1 MRTPYR
7 LPKILLIAIAIVTAV
22 LFVGSTG
29 PSTDSG
35 SEVRTEALVTT
46 TEPTTTTSTS
56 TSTTSTT
63 VAPTTTTTAKPTTTT
78 RKPTTTVKATTT
90 APPTTVAPTTTPPP
104 PPPPPVNPGIA
115 AYAGLGTWVDAF
127 DFNPGH
133 SNGNPAVKPSSV
145 DAMAAAG
152 AKTLYIQAAR
162 SQDSAA
168 PGDLMAPDLLAEFLT
183 RAHAKGMSV
192 VAWYLP
198 KFADLAE
205 EQRHL
210 AAILNFSVDGHK
222 FDGVGLD
229 IEWRGSVSD
238 VALRNSRLV
247 ELSAWLRSVAVGV
260 PLGAIVVS
268 PVVTDSVNTNF
279 WTPFPWAELVPHYD
293 VWMTMGYWT
302 DRKTDSPYVDAY
314 TNAIESV
321 RLLRSHVGN
330 VPVHPIGGIGHRST
344 DTDYARF
351 AAACNELGVI
361 GRSIYDWATGGA
373 KSITA
378 IA

>member
-1 MRTPYR
+1 MMR
-7 LPKILLIAIAIVTAV
+7 LPKILIVTLALVAAV
-22 LFVGSTG
+22 LFIASSG
-29 PSTDSG
+29 PST
-35 SEVRTEALVTT
+35 SEGNEVSAAAPVTT
-46 TEPTTTTSTS
+46 TELTTPSTS

-63 VAPTTTTTAKPTTTT
+63 LTPATTTTAKPTTTVKRT
-78 RKPTTTVKATTT
+78 TTTVKATTT
-90 APPTTVAPTTTPPP
+90 AAPPPTAATTTEAPAP
-104 PPPPPVNPGIA
+104 PPPPPVSTGLG
-115 AYAGLGTWVDAF
+115 AYAGVGTWVDAF

-133 SNGNPAVKPSSV
+133 SNGNPSVKPSSV

-152 AKTLYIQAAR
+152 AKTIYIQAAR
-162 SQDSAA
+162 SDDSAA
-168 PGDLMAPDLLAEFLT
+168 PGDLMAPDLLAQFLT
-183 RAHAKGMSV
+183 RAHSQGMSV

-198 KFADLAE
+198 KFADLGE

-229 IEWRGSVSD
+229 IEWRGSVPD
-238 VALRNSRLV
+238 VGLRNARLV
-247 ELSAWLRSVAVGV
+247 ELSQWLRAVAVGV

-279 WTPFPWAELVPHYD
+279 WSPFPWAELVPYYD
-293 VWMTMGYWT
+293 IWMTMGYWT

-321 RLLRSHVGN
+321 RLLQSHVGN

-351 AAACNELGVI
+351 AAACNEMGVV
-361 GRSIYDWATGGA
+361 GRSIYDWATGGS